1 MATELEIRAHLDT
14 MRSLPLR
21 LAKLASSIGTTKWP
35 GQPERLDLP
44 SGMALTSQ
52 ERTDTEARL
61 KQIEAIITGLNLT
74 TNESAKA
81 RLSLLTKM
89 LLAFPAVGSSSEAA
103 AKARSDVYDDALSD
117 IPPWAINAAIKRWSR
132 GEVPA
137 DLNLGT
143 LNFNFAPAPAVLRKL
158 AKVEMS
164 PFEAQATTLRRLL
177 KAVSIER
184 AMDPTPIPQ
193 EVKSDSGKVVSIG
206 MRRM

>member
-1 MATELEIRAHLDT
+1 
-14 MRSLPLR
+14 LPLR

-206 MRRM
+206 TRRM